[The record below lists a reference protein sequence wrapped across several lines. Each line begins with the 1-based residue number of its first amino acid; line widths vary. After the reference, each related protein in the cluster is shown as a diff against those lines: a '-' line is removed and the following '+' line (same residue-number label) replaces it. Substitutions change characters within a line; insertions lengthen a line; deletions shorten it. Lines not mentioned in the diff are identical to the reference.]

1 MKKILILAGGFGS
14 RLRSAVYDV
23 PKPLAPVCGKP
34 FLVYLIENLIA
45 HNTYESDG
53 VKFDLKRSYND
64 GFITKNIEVNDAGT
78 SFHFEEKVRAFN
90 FQDFE
95 TMLSNAGL
103 HLIDC
108 FGNYQLEPFDSKTSE
123 RLILIFMAND

>member
-1 MKKILILAGGFGS
+1 MNA
-14 RLRSAVYDV
+14 
-23 PKPLAPVCGKP
+23 
-34 FLVYLIENLIA
+34 
-45 HNTYESDG
+45 
-53 VKFDLKRSYND
+53 
-64 GFITKNIEVNDAGT
+64 AGT

-108 FGNYQLEPFDSKTSE
+108 FGNYQLEPFNSKTSE